1 MSHFYSLITKDID
14 IIVDDMNKLIEQTL
28 VRDLEAKRI
37 LEYFKDAF
45 IKNNQENEHKT
56 REVKGGFMK

>member
-45 IKNNQENEHKT
+45 IKNN
-56 REVKGGFMK
+56 